1 MEESQTILIA
11 DSGSTKADWCLL
23 HGGLP
28 HYYRTSGISPYLL
41 TETRIR
47 EILHAELVQHL
58 PRGVHVS
65 QIYFYGTGCAA
76 VHHQQLIH
84 KLLAEPF
91 PAAQIEVHTDLV
103 GAARAACGQSAGV
116 VAILGTGSGLC
127 YYEKGQIVK
136 YRPGLGYI
144 LGDEGSGTY
153 LGKKVLQYYL
163 YEIFDEELREA
174 FYERYHETREDIL
187 EKVYRQLTP
196 NTYLASFSRFL
207 SEHRGHYMV
216 ENILEDGLNDFF
228 FYHVFK
234 YKESWTCPV
243 HFVGGVAW
251 AYQDVLQEICI
262 LNELQIGRILHKPI
276 EGLVAYHQA
285 GILQS

>member
-1 MEESQTILIA
+1 MDDSPSILIA

-23 HGGLP
+23 HKGLP
-28 HYYRTSGISPYLL
+28 HYYSTSGISPYLL
-41 TETRIR
+41 TASRIK
-47 EILHAELVQHL
+47 EIIQLELIARL
-58 PRGVHVS
+58 PRGIKIS
-65 QIYFYGTGCAA
+65 KIYFYGTGCAA
-76 VHHQQLIH
+76 PQNQRLMQE
-84 KLLAEPF
+84 LF
-91 PAAQIEVHTDLV
+91 AQIFPQANAEVHTDLV

-127 YYEKGQIVK
+127 YYEQGEIVK

-163 YEIFDEELREA
+163 YDIFDDDLREA
-174 FYERYHETREDIL
+174 FEETYHETRENIL

-207 SEHRGHYMV
+207 SQHRGHYIV
-216 ENILEDGLNDFF
+216 ENIIEDGLNDFF

-234 YKESWTCPV
+234 YKESWTSPV

-285 GILQS
+285 SILQP